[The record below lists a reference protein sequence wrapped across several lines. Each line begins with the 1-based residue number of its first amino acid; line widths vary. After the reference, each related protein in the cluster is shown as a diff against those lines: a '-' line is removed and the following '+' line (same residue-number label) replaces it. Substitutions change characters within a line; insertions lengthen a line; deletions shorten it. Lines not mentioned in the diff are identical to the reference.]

1 MSSFERE
8 RSYSRS
14 RTASP
19 ARQNH
24 KNDRTDNIPKGP
36 RINHNDNGR
45 GKGHGR
51 GRSGWRGRGRG
62 RGGYSANRSRYRT
75 QENWNYAGRNGS
87 NQFRDDL

>member
-1 MSSFERE
+1 MTSFERE

-51 GRSGWRGRGRG
+51 GRSGWRGRGRERKKTG
-62 RGGYSANRSRYRT
+62 IMQGEMEATNL
-75 QENWNYAGRNGS
+75 EMI
-87 NQFRDDL
+87 